1 MKIVYVLPAL
11 THYGGAERIVVE
23 KANYMAKILNYDV
36 YIINLFQDDNTANCF
51 HLHEKVKQINLSIPY
66 HIQYLY
72 KYPKRLWKKT
82 SINAYMRKTL
92 TQTILSISPDI
103 LVGVSYSKAELVST
117 LQCNAKKVIEC
128 HEPRAFHTSNI
139 IKGSLISKFYLKHFY
154 FKAIEKYADMIVTLT
169 EEDKKQW
176 NKAKRVEVIPNFST
190 MQIIRQSACE
200 AKRVIAVGRL
210 REEKGFERLIS
221 IWKVVSENHS
231 DWQLDIYGEGPL
243 MHHLTNLIKNDHVHN
258 VTLRGK
264 SDNISQEYATSSIC
278 VVTSHLEGFSIVI
291 LEALKHGLPC
301 IAFDCPY
308 GPRNII
314 EDRKCG
320 FLIEDG
326 NNNQFIEKLNTLIED
341 EQLRQHFSYAAI
353 ERARHFDTDTIMKQ
367 WKELFE
373 SLLAQ

>member
-1 MKIVYVLPAL
+1 MRIVYVLPAL

-23 KANYMAKILNYDV
+23 KANYMAEHFNYDV
-36 YIINLFQDDNTANCF
+36 HIINLFQDNNTTNCL

-72 KYPKRLWKKT
+72 KYPIRLWKKT
-82 SINAYMRKTL
+82 SINAYMRKAL
-92 TQTILSISPDI
+92 TQTINSISPDI
-103 LVGVSYSKAELVST
+103 IVGVSYSKAELVST
-117 LQCNAKKVIEC
+117 IQCNAKKVIEC

-139 IKGSLISKFYLKHFY
+139 IKGSFISKFYLKHIY
-154 FKAIEKYADMIVTLT
+154 FKVIEKNADMVVTLT
-169 EEDKKQW
+169 EEDKLQW

-190 MQIIRQSACE
+190 MQIKQQSACKC
-200 AKRVIAVGRL
+200 KRVIAVGRL
-210 REEKGFERLIS
+210 REEKGFERLLS
-221 IWKVVSENHS
+221 IWKVVSEKHS

-243 MHHLTNLIKNDHVHN
+243 QYHLDNIIDTDQVHN

-264 SDNISQEYATSSIC
+264 SDNISQEYANSSVC
-278 VVTSHLEGFSIVI
+278 VVTSLLEGFSIVI

-308 GPRNII
+308 GPRHII
-314 EDRKCG
+314 EDGKCG
-320 FLIEDG
+320 FLVEDS
-326 NNNQFIEKLNTLIED
+326 NINQFIEKLNILIED